1 MKRRLTQEERA
12 LWVKVNRD
20 TQVLA
25 SAKIQSGGDP
35 ADAGGKQAA
44 GKKPPPLGPSRPAAA
59 PTLAATAK
67 LAPRQQR
74 APVGQPAHRPGHLPG
89 VDRRTAERL
98 RRGKMPIEARLDLHG
113 HNLQQAHQ
121 AVNAFI
127 AAHYAAGHRCLLV
140 ITGKGNRQQD
150 GRRTTG
156 VLKSA
161 LPGWLA
167 DGVNRE
173 RVLSYAIAQPTDG
186 GRGAMYILL
195 RRHRLDS
202 DR

>member
-1 MKRRLTQEERA
+1 MKRGLTSEERA

-25 SAKIQSGGDP
+25 SAKTLSSDVDSDVDDKSPVATNSQRFGSGR
-35 ADAGGKQAA
+35 
-44 GKKPPPLGPSRPAAA
+44 SAAA
-59 PTLAATAK
+59 PTQAAATAV
-67 LAPRQQR
+67 APKKQR
-74 APVGQPAHRPGHLPG
+74 VPVGQAAHRPGRLPG

-98 RRGKMPIEARLDLHG
+98 RRGKMPIDARLDLHG
-113 HNLQQAHQ
+113 HNMQQAHQ

-140 ITGKGNRQQD
+140 ITGKGSRQQG
-150 GRRTTG
+150 GRRTIG

-161 LPGWLA
+161 LPGWLS
-167 DGVNRE
+167 DGFNQE
-173 RVLSYAIAQPTDG
+173 RVLSYATAQPVDG
-186 GRGAMYILL
+186 GSGAMYILL
-195 RRHRLDS
+195 RRQRLEQ

>member
-25 SAKIQSGGDP
+25 PAKIQSGGDP
-35 ADAGGKQAA
+35 ADADGKQAA
-44 GKKPPPLGPSRPAAA
+44 GKKPPPLGPSR
-59 PTLAATAK
+59 
-67 LAPRQQR
+67 
-74 APVGQPAHRPGHLPG
+74 PAHRPGHLPG

-173 RVLSYAIAQPTDG
+173 RVLSYATAQPTDG
-186 GRGAMYILL
+186 GSGAMYILL
-195 RRHRLDS
+195 RRHRLEP